1 MGENRYGLR
10 EANVHY
16 FDMYTI
22 RVHTRIMDE
31 DTLRAMPTTRKR
43 TADGERALAERA
55 LDTLRNL
62 GVEARIDRQQPED
75 RRVDYTATLR
85 RGAKRAAVQIE
96 AKRGLRPGTL
106 GPVLLRL
113 RDLKSPAL
121 LLTDYV
127 TPHMAKLLRDA
138 GIAFAD
144 TAGNAYLE
152 FAGNL
157 VYVTGNTPE
166 QRPRTEKVVRAFQTT
181 GLRVVFALLCAP
193 ELVARPTRELAAM
206 LGVAN
211 GTVARVIDD
220 LAHLGFLTT
229 IGRRDRQLH
238 NLKGLLERWVMIYP
252 VHLRPTLLRRRL
264 AADEPDWWKNEKF
277 DAPHVVLG
285 GEPAADRLTHYL
297 KPGTIT
303 LYTRDEPR
311 PLNEIIA
318 RHRLRTDPAGAVEV
332 LEAFWPAELPAE
344 QPGLA
349 PTPLIY
355 ADLLA
360 TGDARCI
367 ETAKLVY
374 DDYLARRFTQ
384 A

>member
-1 MGENRYGLR
+1 MLR
-10 EANVHY
+10 S
-16 FDMYTI
+16 
-22 RVHTRIMDE
+22 
-31 DTLRAMPTTRKR
+31 
-43 TADGERALAERA
+43 
-55 LDTLRNL
+55 L
-62 GVEARIDRQQPED
+62 GVEARIDRQQPKD

-85 RGAKRAAVQIE
+85 RGARRAAVQIE

-113 RDLKSPAL
+113 RDLKPPAL

-127 TPHMAKLLRDA
+127 TPQMAKLLRDA
-138 GIAFAD
+138 GVAFAD

-152 FAGNL
+152 FAGNIL
-157 VYVTGNTPE
+157 FITGNTPE
-166 QRPRTEKVVRAFQTT
+166 QPPRAEKVVRAFQAT

-220 LAHLGFLTT
+220 LAHLSFLTT
-229 IGRRDRQLH
+229 IGRRDRRLH
-238 NLKGLLERWVMIYP
+238 NLKGLLERWVMMYP
-252 VHLRPTLLRRRL
+252 VHLRPTLLRRKL
-264 AADEPDWWKNEKF
+264 TTDAPDWWQGEKF
-277 DAPHVVLG
+277 DPLHVVLG
-285 GEPAADRLTHYL
+285 AEPAADRLTHYL
-297 KPGTIT
+297 RPGAIT
-303 LYTRDEPR
+303 LYTRGEPR
-311 PLNEIIA
+311 RLNEIVA
-318 RHRLRTDPAGAVEV
+318 RHRLRTDAAGEVEV
-332 LEAFWPAELPAE
+332 LEAFWPAEIAAD

-374 DDYLARRFTQ
+374 NDYLAQRFTQ

>member
-1 MGENRYGLR
+1 
-10 EANVHY
+10 
-16 FDMYTI
+16 MYTI
-22 RVHTRIMDE
+22 RVHHYIMD
-31 DTLRAMPTTRKR
+31 TGTKRAMRTTQKL
-43 TADGERALAERA
+43 TALDERALVERA

-62 GVEARIDRQQPED
+62 GVEARVDTQLPKD
-75 RRVDYTATLR
+75 RRADYMGTLR
-85 RGAKRAAVQIE
+85 RGAKRAPFQIE
-96 AKRGLRPGTL
+96 AKRTLRPGTL

-113 RDLKSPAL
+113 QDLKPPAL

-127 TPHMAKLLRDA
+127 TPQMAKLLRDA

-152 FAGNL
+152 FAGNIF
-157 VYVTGNTPE
+157 YVTGNIPE
-166 QRPRTEKVVRAFQTT
+166 QRPRAEKVVRAFQAT

-193 ELVARPTRELAAM
+193 ELIARPTRELAAM

-211 GTVARVIDD
+211 GTIAYVIDD
-220 LAHLGFLTT
+220 LARLGFLTT
-229 IGRRDRQLH
+229 VGRRDRRLH
-238 NLKGLLERWVMIYP
+238 NLKGLLERWVMMYP
-252 VHLRPTLLRRRL
+252 VHLRPALLRRRL
-264 AADEPDWWKNEKF
+264 TTDERDWWKNEKF
-277 DAPHVVLG
+277 DPLHVVLG
-285 GEPAADRLTHYL
+285 GQPAADRLTQYL
-297 KPGTIT
+297 KPGIVT
-303 LYTRDEPR
+303 LYARAEPR

-318 RHRLRTDPAGAVEV
+318 RHRLRTDPAGEVEV
-332 LEAFWPAELPAE
+332 LEAFWPAEIAADK
-344 QPGLA
+344 PGLA

-374 DDYLARRFTQ
+374 DDYLDRRFTQ

>member
-1 MGENRYGLR
+1 MG
-10 EANVHY
+10 AA
-16 FDMYTI
+16 TI
-22 RVHTRIMDE
+22 EPMS
-31 DTLRAMPTTRKR
+31 TTQKR
-43 TADGERALAERA
+43 TVASGELGLVERA
-55 LDTLRNL
+55 LDTLRHL
-62 GVEARIDRQQPED
+62 GVEARVDRQQPKD
-75 RRVDYTATLR
+75 PRVDYTATLR
-85 RGAKRAAVQIE
+85 RGAKRVAVQIE

-113 RDLKSPAL
+113 RELKPPAL

-127 TPHMAKLLRDA
+127 TPQMAKLLRDA

-152 FAGNL
+152 FAGNIL
-157 VYVTGNTPE
+157 YVTGNTPE
-166 QRPRTEKVVRAFQTT
+166 QRPRAEKVVRVFQAT

-193 ELVARPTRELAAM
+193 DLVARPTRELAAL

-211 GTVARVIDD
+211 GTAARVIED

-229 IGRRDRQLH
+229 VGRRGRQLH
-238 NLKGLLERWVMIYP
+238 NLKGLLERWVMMYP

-264 AADEPDWWKNEKF
+264 TTDEPDWWKNETF
-277 DAPHVVLG
+277 DPVHVVLG

-297 KPGTIT
+297 KPGIIT
-303 LYTRDEPR
+303 LYARGEPR
-311 PLNEIIA
+311 PLNEIVA
-318 RHRLRTDPAGAVEV
+318 RHRLRTDPEGEVEV
-332 LEAFWPAELPAE
+332 LEAFWPAEIAAE
-344 QPGLA
+344 TPGLA

-360 TGDARCI
+360 KGDARCI

-374 DDYLARRFTQ
+374 DDYLARRFTE

>member
-1 MGENRYGLR
+1 
-10 EANVHY
+10 
-16 FDMYTI
+16 
-22 RVHTRIMDE
+22 MD
-31 DTLRAMPTTRKR
+31 TGTMRAMPTIHKR
-43 TADGERALAERA
+43 AAAEGELVLVEGA

-62 GVEARIDRQQPED
+62 GVDARIDRQQAAAAD

-85 RGAKRAAVQIE
+85 RGAKRAPFQIE
-96 AKRGLRPGTL
+96 AKRALRPGTL

-113 RDLKSPAL
+113 QGLKPPAL

-127 TPHMAKLLRDA
+127 TPQMATLLRDA

-152 FAGNL
+152 FAGNII
-157 VYVTGNTPE
+157 YVTGNTPE
-166 QRPRTEKVVRAFQTT
+166 QRPRAEKVVRAFQAT
-181 GLRVVFALLCAP
+181 GLRVVFALLCVP
-193 ELVARPTRELAAM
+193 ELITRPTRELAAM

-211 GTVARVIDD
+211 GTVGRVIDD
-220 LAHLGFLTT
+220 LAHLGFVTT
-229 IGRRDRQLH
+229 TGRRERRLH
-238 NLKGLLERWVMIYP
+238 NLKGLLERWVMMYP

-264 AADEPDWWKNEKF
+264 TTDQPDWWKDEKF
-277 DAPHVVLG
+277 DPRHVVLG
-285 GEPAADRLTHYL
+285 GEPAADRLTQYL
-297 KPGTIT
+297 KPGIVT
-303 LYTRDEPR
+303 LYVRGEPR

-318 RHRLRTDPAGAVEV
+318 RHRLRTDPAGEVEV
-332 LEAFWPAELPAE
+332 LEAFWPADVATE
-344 QPGLA
+344 QPGLT

>member
-1 MGENRYGLR
+1 
-10 EANVHY
+10 
-16 FDMYTI
+16 MYTI
-22 RVHTRIMDE
+22 RVHHGYMGARTIPAR
-31 DTLRAMPTTRKR
+31 PTTRKLKP
-43 TADGERALAERA
+43 TAIDGERALVERA
-55 LDTLRNL
+55 LDPLRNL
-62 GVEARIDRQQPED
+62 GVEARVDRQQPKD
-75 RRVDYTATLR
+75 PRVDYTAILR
-85 RGAKRAAVQIE
+85 RGAKRTAVQIE
-96 AKRGLRPGTL
+96 AKRALRPGTL

-113 RDLKSPAL
+113 RGLKPPAL

-127 TPHMAKLLRDA
+127 TPQMAKLLREA
-138 GIAFAD
+138 GVAFAD

-152 FAGNL
+152 FAGNIL
-157 VYVTGNTPE
+157 YVTGNTPK
-166 QRPRTEKVVRAFQTT
+166 QRPRAEKVVRAFQAT

-211 GTVARVIDD
+211 GTVARVVDD

-229 IGRRDRQLH
+229 IGRRERQLH
-238 NLKGLLERWVMIYP
+238 NLRGLLERWVMMYP

-264 AADEPDWWKNEKF
+264 TTEELDWWKNAKF
-277 DAPHVVLG
+277 DPPHVVLG

-303 LYTRDEPR
+303 LYTRGEPR

-318 RHRLRTDPAGAVEV
+318 RHRLRTDPAGEVEV
-332 LEAFWPAELPAE
+332 LEAFWPAELLAE
-344 QPGLA
+344 QTGLA

>member
-1 MGENRYGLR
+1 
-10 EANVHY
+10 
-16 FDMYTI
+16 
-22 RVHTRIMDE
+22 
-31 DTLRAMPTTRKR
+31 MPTTQKR
-43 TADGERALAERA
+43 TGVDGKRALVERA
-55 LDTLRNL
+55 LDTLRDL
-62 GVEARIDRQQPED
+62 GVEACVEREQPKD
-75 RRVDYTATLR
+75 PQVDYTATLL

-106 GPVLLRL
+106 GPVLLKL
-113 RDLKSPAL
+113 RDLKPPAL

-127 TPHMAKLLRDA
+127 TPQMAKLLRDA
-138 GIAFAD
+138 GVAFAD

-152 FAGNL
+152 FAGNIL
-157 VYVTGNTPE
+157 YVTGNTPE
-166 QRPRTEKVVRAFQTT
+166 QRPRAEKVVRAFQAT

-193 ELVARPTRELAAM
+193 ELVARPTREMAAM

-229 IGRRDRQLH
+229 IGRRERQLH
-238 NLKGLLERWVMIYP
+238 NLKGLLERWVMMYP

-264 AADEPDWWKNEKF
+264 TTEEHDWWKNETF
-277 DAPHVVLG
+277 DGVHVVLG
-285 GEPAADRLTHYL
+285 GEPAADRLTNHL
-297 KPGTIT
+297 KPGIIT
-303 LYTRDEPR
+303 LYAGDKPR
-311 PLNEIIA
+311 PLNEIVA
-318 RHRLRTDPAGAVEV
+318 RHRLRTDPAGEVEV
-332 LEAFWPAELPAE
+332 LEAFWPAEITAE
-344 QPGLA
+344 RPGLA

-360 TGDARCI
+360 TGNARCI

>member
-1 MGENRYGLR
+1 MLTTENR
-10 EANVHY
+10 AV
-16 FDMYTI
+16 
-22 RVHTRIMDE
+22 V
-31 DTLRAMPTTRKR
+31 
-43 TADGERALAERA
+43 DGERALLEGA

-62 GVEARIDRQQPED
+62 GVEARLDRQHPKGRPVE
-75 RRVDYTATLR
+75 YTAKLR

-113 RDLKSPAL
+113 RDLKPPAL

-127 TPHMAKLLRDA
+127 TPQMAKLLRDA

-152 FAGNL
+152 FAGNML
-157 VYVTGNTPE
+157 YVTGNTPE
-166 QRPRTEKVVRAFQTT
+166 QRPRAEKVVRAFQAT

-193 ELVARPTRELAAM
+193 ELIARPTRELAAM

-229 IGRRDRQLH
+229 LGRRDRRLH
-238 NLKGLLERWVMIYP
+238 NLKGLLERWVMMYP

-264 AADEPDWWKNEKF
+264 TTDERDWWKNETF
-277 DAPHVVLG
+277 DPGHVVLG

-297 KPGTIT
+297 KPGAVT
-303 LYTRDEPR
+303 LYARGEPR

-318 RHRLRTDPAGAVEV
+318 RHRLRTDPEGEVEV
-332 LEAFWPAELPAE
+332 LEAFWPAEIAADQPA
-344 QPGLA
+344 LV

-367 ETAKLVY
+367 ETAKLLY

>member
-1 MGENRYGLR
+1 
-10 EANVHY
+10 
-16 FDMYTI
+16 
-22 RVHTRIMDE
+22 
-31 DTLRAMPTTRKR
+31 MPTTQKR
-43 TADGERALAERA
+43 PVIEGEHALVERA

-62 GVEARIDRQQPED
+62 GVEARIDRQRLKDPG
-75 RRVDYTATLR
+75 VDYTATLR
-85 RGAKRAAVQIE
+85 RGAKRAPVQIE
-96 AKRGLRPGTL
+96 VRRGLRPGTL

-113 RDLKSPAL
+113 GDLKPPAL

-127 TPHMAKLLRDA
+127 TPQMAKLLRDA

-152 FAGNL
+152 FAGNIL
-157 VYVTGNTPE
+157 YVTGNAPE
-166 QRPRTEKVVRAFQTT
+166 QRPRAEKVVRAFQAT

-193 ELVARPTRELAAM
+193 EFVARPTRELAAM

-229 IGRRDRQLH
+229 LGRRDRRLH
-238 NLKGLLERWVMIYP
+238 NLKGLLERWVMMYP
-252 VHLRPTLLRRRL
+252 IHLRPMLLRRRL
-264 AADEPDWWKNEKF
+264 TTDERDWWKNETF
-277 DAPHVVLG
+277 DPVNVVLG

-297 KPGTIT
+297 KPGTVT
-303 LYTRDEPR
+303 LYVRGEPR
-311 PLNEIIA
+311 PLNEIVA
-318 RHRLRTDPAGAVEV
+318 RHRLRTDPAGEVEV
-332 LEAFWPAELPAE
+332 LEAFWPAEIAAD

-374 DDYLARRFTQ
+374 DDYLARRFTE

>member
-1 MGENRYGLR
+1 MDAR
-10 EANVHY
+10 
-16 FDMYTI
+16 TI
-22 RVHTRIMDE
+22 RM
-31 DTLRAMPTTRKR
+31 MPTTRKPKP
-43 TADGERALAERA
+43 TAVGGEHALVDGA

-62 GVEARIDRQQPED
+62 GVEALLDRRPPKD

-85 RGAKRAAVQIE
+85 RGAKRAPVQIE

-106 GPVLLRL
+106 GPVVLRL
-113 RDLKSPAL
+113 RDLNPPAL

-127 TPHMAKLLRDA
+127 TPQMAKLLRDA

-152 FAGNL
+152 FAGNIL
-157 VYVTGNTPE
+157 FVIGNMPE
-166 QRPRTEKVVRAFQTT
+166 QRPRAEKVVRAFQAT

-206 LGVAN
+206 LAVAN

-229 IGRRDRQLH
+229 LGRRDRRLH
-238 NLKGLLERWVMIYP
+238 NLKGLLERWVMMYP

-264 AADEPDWWKNEKF
+264 TTDEPDWWKNETF
-277 DAPHVVLG
+277 NPAHVVLG

-297 KPGTIT
+297 KPGTVT
-303 LYTRDEPR
+303 LYVRGEPR
-311 PLNEIIA
+311 PLNEIVA
-318 RHRLRTDPAGAVEV
+318 RHRLRTDPAGEVEV
-332 LEAFWPAELPAE
+332 LEAFWPAEVVAD